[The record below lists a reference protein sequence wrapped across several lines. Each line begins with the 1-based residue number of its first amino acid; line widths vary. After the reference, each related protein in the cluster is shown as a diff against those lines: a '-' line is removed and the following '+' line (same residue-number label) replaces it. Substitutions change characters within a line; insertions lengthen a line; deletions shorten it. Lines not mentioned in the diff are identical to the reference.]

1 MLVKMPGL
9 EKIPVNLRNCITRP
23 KKIANE
29 KNQTVKEIAGK
40 DVDRVPTN
48 LRGVFRD
55 LLKSGK
61 ATIILWY
68 NISFLF
74 ILNLKLIKNQKLR
87 MKI

>member
-1 MLVKMPGL
+1 MPEL
-9 EKIPVNLRNCITRP
+9 EKIPVNLCNCITRP

-40 DVDRVPTN
+40 DVDRVPAN

-61 ATIILWY
+61 ATNILWY

>member
-9 EKIPVNLRNCITRP
+9 ERIPVNMRNCITRP

-40 DVDRVPTN
+40 DVDQVPAN
-48 LRGVFRD
+48 LHGVFRD

-61 ATIILWY
+61 ATNILWY
-68 NISFLF
+68 NISFFF
-74 ILNLKLIKNQKLR
+74 ILKLKLIKNQKLR
-87 MKI
+87 KEI